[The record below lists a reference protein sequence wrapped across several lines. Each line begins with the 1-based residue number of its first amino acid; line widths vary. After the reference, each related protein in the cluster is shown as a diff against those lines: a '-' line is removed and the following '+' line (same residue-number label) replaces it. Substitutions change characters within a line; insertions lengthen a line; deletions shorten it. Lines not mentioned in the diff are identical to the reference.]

1 MHVSTGLHTAH
12 EAVDV
17 VHQKLRKTVSDISS
31 SLRPPSAQDL
41 SRRATVEDV
50 HRRGVG
56 GGGGAGLG
64 EDATRR
70 PTITQETSRKHASA
84 IVTLSSEEH
93 SGRRQPAPDVDQ
105 RRQHSTEESTS
116 TRKVMLEEVGRKAT
130 LEERLGFQGE
140 ERQRAGPVTSTASL
154 SRAQA
159 LYKSE
164 SKSSM
169 SETELKVRVAGR
181 MG

>member
-50 HRRGVG
+50 HRRGG
-56 GGGGAGLG
+56 GGGGGGLG
-64 EDATRR
+64 EDASRR

-93 SGRRQPAPDVDQ
+93 PGRRQPAPDVDQ

-140 ERQRAGPVTSTASL
+140 ERQRAGPGASSASL

-169 SETELKVRVAGR
+169 SETELKVRVARRG
-181 MG
+181 